1 MIDPFTALAAVKSA
15 VSAGKELVNVTK
27 QIGEFF
33 DGVDDLRAAH
43 EKKKNSLFS
52 GSDENAM
59 ETFVNLQ
66 RAKDAEEELRQIV
79 IATRGF
85 SAWGE
90 LQAIRVQARKD
101 RKAKI
106 EAERKRKA
114 KLIEKDKPLVAQ
126 RLAVA
131 RERKAQYE
139 ARKSAEEEEKAAMA
153 EKKELAKERG
163 NKQADGVIA
172 DREAARIRRLLASSQ
187 YALELDV

>member
-1 MIDPFTALAAVKSA
+1 MMDPFTAFASVKSA
-15 VSAGKELVNVTK
+15 VSAGKEIVNVTK

-90 LQAIRVQARKD
+90 LQSIRVQARKD
-101 RKAKI
+101 RKAKV
-106 EAERKRKA
+106 E
-114 KLIEKDKPLVAQ
+114 
-126 RLAVA
+126 
-131 RERKAQYE
+131 
-139 ARKSAEEEEKAAMA
+139 A
-153 EKKELAKERG
+153 EKKRKQKMVERFIIYGGSIVIVSIMLGITIVIILAKQG
-163 NKQADGVIA
+163 
-172 DREAARIRRLLASSQ
+172 RI
-187 YALELDV
+187 

>member
-15 VSAGKELVNVTK
+15 VAAGKEIVNVTK

-43 EKKKNSLFS
+43 EKKKNSIFS

-90 LQAIRVQARKD
+90 LQSIRVQARKD

-106 EAERKRKA
+106 EAEKKRKQ
-114 KLIEKDKPLVAQ
+114 K
-126 RLAVA
+126 
-131 RERKAQYE
+131 
-139 ARKSAEEEEKAAMA
+139 MA
-153 EKKELAKERG
+153 ERFIIYGGSIVIVSIMLGITIVIILAKQG
-163 NKQADGVIA
+163 
-172 DREAARIRRLLASSQ
+172 RL
-187 YALELDV
+187 

>member
-1 MIDPFTALAAVKSA
+1 
-15 VSAGKELVNVTK
+15 
-27 QIGEFF
+27 
-33 DGVDDLRAAH
+33 VDDLRAAH

-101 RKAKI
+101 RKAKV

-114 KLIEKDKPLVAQ
+114 KRIERIIVYGGSTII
-126 RLAVA
+126 V
-131 RERKAQYE
+131 
-139 ARKSAEEEEKAAMA
+139 SIMIGITVVII
-153 EKKELAKERG
+153 LAKQG
-163 NKQADGVIA
+163 
-172 DREAARIRRLLASSQ
+172 RL
-187 YALELDV
+187 

>member
-43 EKKKNSLFS
+43 ERKKNSLFS

-114 KLIEKDKPLVAQ
+114 KLIERIVIYGG
-126 RLAVA
+126 AVIIV
-131 RERKAQYE
+131 
-139 ARKSAEEEEKAAMA
+139 SIMLGITVVII
-153 EKKELAKERG
+153 LAKQG
-163 NKQADGVIA
+163 
-172 DREAARIRRLLASSQ
+172 RI
-187 YALELDV
+187 

>member
-1 MIDPFTALAAVKSA
+1 MIDPFTAFAAVKSA
-15 VSAGKELVNVTK
+15 VSAGKEIVNVTK

-33 DGVDDLRAAH
+33 DGVDDLRNAH
-43 EKKKNSLFS
+43 EKKKNSIFS

-101 RKAKI
+101 RKAKA
-106 EAERKRKA
+106 EAERNRKA
-114 KLIEKDKPLVAQ
+114 KIV
-126 RLAVA
+126 
-131 RERKAQYE
+131 ERIIIYGG
-139 ARKSAEEEEKAAMA
+139 STVIVTIMLGITIVII
-153 EKKELAKERG
+153 LAKQG
-163 NKQADGVIA
+163 
-172 DREAARIRRLLASSQ
+172 RI
-187 YALELDV
+187 

>member
-15 VSAGKELVNVTK
+15 VSAGKEIVNVTK

-101 RKAKI
+101 RKAKA
-106 EAERKRKA
+106 EADRKRRA
-114 KLIEKDKPLVAQ
+114 KLV
-126 RLAVA
+126 
-131 RERKAQYE
+131 ERIFIW
-139 ARKSAEEEEKAAMA
+139 
-153 EKKELAKERG
+153 G
-163 NKQADGVIA
+163 GVI
-172 DREAARIRRLLASSQ
+172 ICLSIMLGISVVVILGLQGRL
-187 YALELDV
+187 

>member
-1 MIDPFTALAAVKSA
+1 MSDPVTALPAVKSA
-15 VSAGKELVNVTK
+15 VAAGKELVNVTK
-27 QIGEFF
+27 HIGEFF

-90 LQAIRVQARKD
+90 LQAIRIQARKD
-101 RKAKI
+101 RKAKA

-114 KLIEKDKPLVAQ
+114 KMIERVII
-126 RLAVA
+126 
-131 RERKAQYE
+131 YGG
-139 ARKSAEEEEKAAMA
+139 AAIIVTIMLGITIVIIMA
-153 EKKELAKERG
+153 
-163 NKQADGVIA
+163 KQG
-172 DREAARIRRLLASSQ
+172 RI
-187 YALELDV
+187 

>member
-1 MIDPFTALAAVKSA
+1 M
-15 VSAGKELVNVTK
+15 
-27 QIGEFF
+27 
-33 DGVDDLRAAH
+33 DDLRAAH
-43 EKKKNSLFS
+43 ERKKNSLFS

-106 EAERKRKA
+106 EAEKKRKA
-114 KLIEKDKPLVAQ
+114 KLIERIVIYGGATII
-126 RLAVA
+126 V
-131 RERKAQYE
+131 
-139 ARKSAEEEEKAAMA
+139 SIMIGITVVII
-153 EKKELAKERG
+153 LAKQG
-163 NKQADGVIA
+163 
-172 DREAARIRRLLASSQ
+172 RI
-187 YALELDV
+187 

>member
-1 MIDPFTALAAVKSA
+1 MCIRD
-15 VSAGKELVNVTK
+15 
-27 QIGEFF
+27 
-33 DGVDDLRAAH
+33 R
-43 EKKKNSLFS
+43 KKNSVFS
-52 GSDENAM
+52 PSDENSM

-114 KLIEKDKPLVAQ
+114 KLIERIVIYGG
-126 RLAVA
+126 AVIIV
-131 RERKAQYE
+131 
-139 ARKSAEEEEKAAMA
+139 SILIGITVVII
-153 EKKELAKERG
+153 LAKQG
-163 NKQADGVIA
+163 
-172 DREAARIRRLLASSQ
+172 RI
-187 YALELDV
+187 